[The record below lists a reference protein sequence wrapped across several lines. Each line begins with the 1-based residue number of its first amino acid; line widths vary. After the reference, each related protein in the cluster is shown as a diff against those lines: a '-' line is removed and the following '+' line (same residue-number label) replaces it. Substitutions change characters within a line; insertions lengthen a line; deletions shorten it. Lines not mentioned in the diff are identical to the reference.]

1 MLLPFLLSL
10 QLSAVYTADSLPLPQ
25 LLPLTTDLP
34 VGRGA
39 EAERLLGF
47 RLVVHQQPVMLT
59 GLDFS
64 LGHQVDTAD
73 VRALGLVYT
82 GGQPRLSQSAVL
94 AQTAVARE
102 GRLQFEQVLN
112 PGEHYFW
119 LTARLSPE
127 AREGN
132 QLQAAIHSLQLH
144 DGRELLSSP
153 LVGRVRSIILSH
165 QLLFSGGDDGS
176 VNYRIPAVVSAADG
190 SVVVAVDARVDAA
203 GDLPNNIDIRM
214 RRSTDL
220 GNSWSATTTIADF
233 GSSGASDPA
242 LVRDKRT
249 GDLLCMFASH
259 RGLFE
264 STAAD
269 PIRFQVC
276 RSRDHGL
283 SWSPPQDM
291 TAQIYAPGWEAAWLA
306 SGSAHQLRSGRLL
319 GVVGVR
325 EQGRGRS
332 ISNAVIYSDDGGHHW
347 HYLPAIAT
355 QTGDEAKIV
364 ELDDGSLLMNIRN
377 QTPDCR
383 QIVRSTDGG
392 LSWSAPRYDS
402 VLVDPAVNGDLLR
415 YSSVVEGADTSRL
428 LFAIAADPQLR
439 RNLTIFMSYDEG
451 NSWPVKKVL
460 NAGDAA
466 YAALTLLQDGSIAC
480 VYENG
485 EYEHYQIYF
494 ARFSLQWLLS
504 N

>member
-1 MLLPFLLSL
+1 MAIPMLLAL
-10 QLSAVYTADSLPLPQ
+10 QLLAAPIADSL
-25 LLPLTTDLP
+25 LLPEVTPLATALP
-34 VGRGA
+34 AGRGA
-39 EAERLLGF
+39 PAERLVGF
-47 RLVVHQQPVMLT
+47 RMVVHQQAITITELS
-59 GLDFS
+59 FS
-64 LGHQVDTAD
+64 LGEQVDTAA
-73 VRALGLVYT
+73 VRDLSLVYT
-82 GGQPRLSQSAVL
+82 GAQPRLSQSATI
-94 AQTAVARE
+94 ARSTAVRQ
-102 GRLQFEQVLN
+102 GKLSFEQVLR

-119 LTARLSPE
+119 LTAQLSPD
-127 AREGN
+127 AREGS
-132 QLQAAIHSLQLH
+132 QLQASIHGLRS
-144 DGRELLSSP
+144 DRELLTSP
-153 LVGRVRSIILSH
+153 LMGSARSVILAH
-165 QLLFSGGDDGS
+165 ELLFSGGDDGS

-190 SVVVAVDARVDAA
+190 SVVVAVDARVDAP
-203 GDLPNNIDIRM
+203 GDLPNNIDIRI

-220 GNSWSATTTIADF
+220 GSSWSAPTTLADF
-233 GSSGASDPA
+233 GSFGASDPA
-242 LVRDKRT
+242 LVRDQRT

-276 RSRDHGL
+276 RSSDHGQ

-332 ISNAVIYSDDGGHHW
+332 ISNAVIYSDDGGHRW
-347 HYLPAIAT
+347 HYLPAIAS

-392 LSWSAPRYDS
+392 LSWSRPRYDS
-402 VLVDPAVNGDLLR
+402 TLLDPAVNGDLLR
-415 YSSVVEGADTSRL
+415 YSSTVDGADTSRL
-428 LFAIAADPQLR
+428 LFAIAAHPQLR

-466 YAALTLLQDGSIAC
+466 YAALALLQDGSIAC

>member
-1 MLLPFLLSL
+1 MFLTFLLSL
-10 QLSAVYTADSLPLPQ
+10 QLAVVYIADSLPLPQ
-25 LLPLTTDLP
+25 PALLTTDLP

-47 RLVVHQQPVMLT
+47 RLVVDEQPVTLT
-59 GLDFS
+59 ELVFS
-64 LGHQVDTAD
+64 LGYEVDTSD
-73 VRALGLVYT
+73 ILDLSLVYT
-82 GGQPRLSQSAVL
+82 GTQPRLSQPTVL
-94 AQTAVARE
+94 AKTAVTRQ
-102 GRLQFEQVLN
+102 GKLRFEQVLSS
-112 PGEHYFW
+112 GEHYFW
-119 LTARLSPE
+119 LTARLSPD
-127 AREGN
+127 AVEGN
-132 QLQAAIHSLQLH
+132 QLQAAIHSLQLQAGH
-144 DGRELLSSP
+144 ELLRSP
-153 LVGRVRSIILSH
+153 LVGRARSILLAH

-176 VNYRIPAVVSAADG
+176 VNYRIPAVVRAADG
-190 SVVVAVDARVDAA
+190 AVVVAVDARVAAA
-203 GDLPNNIDIRM
+203 GDLPNNIDIRI

-220 GNSWSATTTIADF
+220 GNSWSPITTIADF
-233 GSSGASDPA
+233 GTFGASDPA
-242 LVRDKRT
+242 LVMDRRT

-269 PIRFQVC
+269 PIRFQVS

-283 SWSPPQDM
+283 SWSSPQDM
-291 TAQIYAPGWEAAWLA
+291 TAQIYAPDWEAAWLA

-332 ISNAVIYSDDGGHHW
+332 ISNAVIYSDDGGHRW

-355 QTGDEAKIV
+355 RTGDEAKIV
-364 ELDDGSLLMNIRN
+364 ELDDGSLLMNVRN

-383 QIVRSTDGG
+383 QIVKSTDGG
-392 LSWSAPRYDS
+392 LSWSAPYYDTT
-402 VLVDPAVNGDLLR
+402 LIDPAVNGDLLR
-415 YSSVVEGADTSRL
+415 YSSVVDGADTSRL

-451 NSWPVKKVL
+451 NSWPVQKVL

-466 YAALTLLQDGSIAC
+466 YAALALLQDGSIAC

>member
-1 MLLPFLLSL
+1 M
-10 QLSAVYTADSLPLPQ
+10 
-25 LLPLTTDLP
+25 
-34 VGRGA
+34 
-39 EAERLLGF
+39 
-47 RLVVHQQPVMLT
+47 
-59 GLDFS
+59 
-64 LGHQVDTAD
+64 
-73 VRALGLVYT
+73 
-82 GGQPRLSQSAVL
+82 
-94 AQTAVARE
+94 AQTTVARQ
-102 GRLQFEQVLN
+102 GQLQFEQALD
-112 PGEHYFW
+112 PGEHCFW
-119 LTARLSPE
+119 LTARLSPN
-127 AREGN
+127 ATEGN
-132 QLQAAIHSLQLH
+132 QLQATIHSLRLH
-144 DGRELLSSP
+144 TGQELLISP
-153 LVGRVRSIILSH
+153 LVGRARSILLAH

-203 GDLPNNIDIRM
+203 GDLPNNIDIRV

-220 GNSWSATTTIADF
+220 GNSWSAITTIADF

-242 LVRDKRT
+242 LVMDRRT

-264 STAAD
+264 STAVD

-283 SWSPPQDM
+283 SWSSPKDM
-291 TAQIYAPGWEAAWLA
+291 TTQIYAPGWEAAWLA

-325 EQGRGRS
+325 EQGRGRN
-332 ISNAVIYSDDGGHHW
+332 ISNAVIYSDDGGYQW
-347 HYLPAIAT
+347 GYLPAIAT
-355 QTGDEAKIV
+355 RTGDEAKIV

-383 QIVRSTDGG
+383 QIVKSTDGG
-392 LSWSAPRYDS
+392 LSWSVPYYDTT
-402 VLVDPAVNGDLLR
+402 LVDPAVNGDLLR
-415 YSSVVEGADTSRL
+415 YSSVVDGADTSRL

-466 YAALTLLQDGSIAC
+466 YAALALLQDGSIAC